1 MKRNQI
7 TKSSNLRSS
16 PMDRGDNTMRKK
28 MAQTGQD
35 IEVYLV
41 AKRNKWHDV
50 AYYCILVT
58 QGQEGEKG
66 KKKTM
71 DEYIYSQTS
80 ATFSCKTGKM
90 TVERDIPQLLICF
103 IITGSQQFK
112 KHSSWI
118 KGNFRCLLWI
128 TGLFISYGLYARQ
141 DAYLVLCCVC

>member
-66 KKKTM
+66 KKKNNGWIHLFP
-71 DEYIYSQTS
+71 DFSNIFLQNRKDDSGEGYS
-80 ATFSCKTGKM
+80 
-90 TVERDIPQLLICF
+90 TVV
-103 IITGSQQFK
+103 
-112 KHSSWI
+112 
-118 KGNFRCLLWI
+118 N
-128 TGLFISYGLYARQ
+128 LFHNNWFTAI
-141 DAYLVLCCVC
+141 